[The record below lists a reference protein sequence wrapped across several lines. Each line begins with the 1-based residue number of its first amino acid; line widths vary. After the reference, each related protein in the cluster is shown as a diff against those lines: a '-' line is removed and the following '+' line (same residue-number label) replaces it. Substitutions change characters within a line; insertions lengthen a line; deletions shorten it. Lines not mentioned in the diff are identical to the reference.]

1 MVVNNIFTAPLVKKM
16 ARKKL
21 KIKNTLAIVSGVI
34 LLSSIFIQSSI
45 SANIPISKSMTNSPS
60 CSIFSISINDT
71 SFFGN
76 NEDYYERKLYLWYL
90 PSQNV
95 STYLGTKSFYAT
107 VFVGFPNK
115 KKGNLYPCPC
125 GGMNEHGLAY
135 DIAGLPSL
143 DLVDNPEGS
152 EFYTPNDWY
161 IKASLWDCKNV
172 TEVIE
177 WYKTHKW
184 EAKISGQIHYA
195 DASGDAVVVS
205 VNPSTHKW
213 AFTRK
218 TGNFIISTNFNL
230 NDTSHSYTYPCP
242 RYQKMEEMLNEIQYE
257 ENLTVQ
263 ACADVLHAV
272 HVEGDQNTLY
282 SNIFDLVNRDV
293 YFNYGENYKYQKKIH
308 LPAIWNQTEES
319 FEKYNSEEFLGA
331 EGYILVKTEKINDK
345 FYDPNAVGFEP
356 LYIFVFA
363 LCTLCFYKRKRNKT
377 EFLN

>member
-1 MVVNNIFTAPLVKKM
+1 MKN
-16 ARKKL
+16 RKKTKYISL
-21 KIKNTLAIVSGVI
+21 ILI
-34 LLSSIFIQSSI
+34 LLSSIFIQSNI
-45 SANIPISKSMTNSPS
+45 SADIPLSKSMSNDSS
-60 CSIFSISINDT
+60 CSIFSIAINDT

-115 KKGNLYPCPC
+115 KKGKLYPCPN

-143 DLVDNPEGS
+143 ELIDNPDGS
-152 EFYTPNDWY
+152 DFYTPNDWY

-184 EAKISGQIHYA
+184 NAKIGGQIHYA

-205 VNPSTHKW
+205 VNPSTNSW

-218 TGNFIISTNFNL
+218 TGDFLISTNFNL
-230 NDTSHSYTYPCP
+230 YDTSHSYAYPCY
-242 RYQKMEEMLNEIQYE
+242 RYQKVEEMLSEIEYE

-263 ACADVLHAV
+263 ACADALYAV

-293 YFNYGENYKYQKKIH
+293 YFNYGENYQQQKKIH
-308 LPAIWNQTEES
+308 LPDIWNQSEEA

-331 EGYILVKTEKINDK
+331 EGYFLVKQETINDK
-345 FYDPNAVGFEP
+345 FYDPDALDYEQF
-356 LYIFVFA
+356 YIFIFA
-363 LCTLCFYKRKRNKT
+363 VCTLYLCRRKRNNKGIT
-377 EFLN
+377 E